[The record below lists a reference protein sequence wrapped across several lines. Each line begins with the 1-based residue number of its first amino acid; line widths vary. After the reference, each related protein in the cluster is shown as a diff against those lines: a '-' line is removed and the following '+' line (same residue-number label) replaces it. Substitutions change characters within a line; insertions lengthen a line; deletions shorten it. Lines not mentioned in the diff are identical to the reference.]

1 MSSATP
7 SAPAP
12 ELDARNPDERNP
24 DERNIVLIGFMG
36 TGKSSVGR
44 LVAEQSGRPFVDMD
58 ERLAAAFGKPIAA
71 VFAEEG
77 EAAFRVAE
85 AELCA
90 ELAAER
96 GLVISSGGG
105 ALLNPRSRTA
115 LAETGVLICLT
126 ATPETILARL
136 AGVDDRPLLRGDAE
150 TQRRRVQELLHER
163 RQLYAAIPHQVAT
176 DGREPSSV
184 AQAVLSAVAA
194 DAEAP
199 GMTRIPV
206 AAPMGAYDLLVGE
219 GLLAR
224 AGALLRRRGLRPGTL
239 VVVSNPAIAALY
251 WPQLR
256 ESLTSAGF
264 APTLTLVPEGE
275 QHKTLE
281 SAAALFAAFAEAQL
295 DRTGAVLALGGGVI
309 GDLAGFAAAS
319 WMRGVPFVQA
329 PTSLLAM
336 VDASVGGKTAV
347 DLPQGK
353 NLVGAFKQPH
363 TVIMD
368 TATLASLPAAEFR
381 MGLAEVVKHAIIGE
395 PALFETL
402 ETYGPT
408 SHTQLVIDAVR
419 VKVAI
424 VEEDPFEQGRRALLN
439 LGHTFGHAIEQSSRY
454 AVAHGAAVAIGT
466 AAATALA
473 VALGQCEEATA
484 ARILALLKRLNLPTH
499 ADGLEVDAV
508 YAAMALDKKRVG
520 ATLRF
525 VLPRAIGD
533 CVLVNNP
540 GDEQVRAALRT
551 VLAPA
556 RAERVA

>member
-1 MSSATP
+1 MSAPDSLSDATP
-7 SAPAP
+7 LPAG
-12 ELDARNPDERNP
+12 
-24 DERNIVLIGFMG
+24 RNIVLAGFMG

-44 LVAEQSGRPFVDMD
+44 LLAAQTGRPFVDMD
-58 ERLAAAFGKPIAA
+58 ARLAAAFGKPIAA

-85 AELCA
+85 AALCA

-96 GLVISSGGG
+96 GLVISTGGG
-105 ALLNPRSRTA
+105 ALLNPRSRAA
-115 LAETGVLICLT
+115 LAESGVLVCLT
-126 ATPETILARL
+126 ATTDTILARL
-136 AGVDDRPLLRGDAE
+136 AGQNDRPLLHGDEA
-150 TQRRRVQELLHER
+150 TQRRKVEALLHER
-163 RQLYAAIPHQVAT
+163 RQLYAAIAHQVPT
-176 DGREPSSV
+176 DGVEPEHV
-184 AQAVLSAVAA
+184 AQAVLTAVAA
-194 DAEAP
+194 DGEAP
-199 GMTRIPV
+199 GMTVIPV
-206 AAPMGAYDLLVGE
+206 STPSGPYDLLIGE

-224 AGALLRRRGLRPGTL
+224 AGALLARRGLRPGTL
-239 VVVSNPAIAALY
+239 VVVSSPAIADAY
-251 WPQLR
+251 WP
-256 ESLTSAGF
+256 SLCASLAAAGF
-264 APTLTLVPEGE
+264 TPTLARIPPGE
-275 QHKTLE
+275 QHKTLD
-281 SAAALFAAFAEAQL
+281 SAATLYAAFAAAQL
-295 DRTGAVLALGGGVI
+295 DRHGAVLALGGGAI
-309 GDLAGFAAAS
+309 GDLAGFAAAT

-363 TVIMD
+363 AVIMD

-381 MGLAEVVKHAIIGE
+381 NGLAEVVKHAIIGN
-395 PALFETL
+395 PALFAAL
-402 ETYGPT
+402 ESHGPT

-424 VEEDPFEQGRRALLN
+424 VQEDPFEHGRRALLN
-439 LGHTFGHAIEQSSRY
+439 LGHTFGHAIEQVSRY
-454 AVAHGAAVAIGT
+454 SVAHGAAVAIGT

-473 VALGQCEEATA
+473 ARMELCPQPTA
-484 ARILALLKRLNLPTH
+484 DRILALLARLNLPTQVH
-499 ADGLEVDAV
+499 GLDAEDL

-533 CVLVNNP
+533 CVIVNNP
-540 GDEQVRAALRT
+540 GDALVIDALRS

-556 RAERVA
+556 PAQSAPTERVA